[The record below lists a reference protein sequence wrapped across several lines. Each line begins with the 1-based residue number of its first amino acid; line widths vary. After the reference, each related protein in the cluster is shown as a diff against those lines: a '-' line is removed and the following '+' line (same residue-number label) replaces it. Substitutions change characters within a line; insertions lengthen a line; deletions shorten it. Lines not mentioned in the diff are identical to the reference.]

1 VLDKSSALLA
11 LEDLGFL
18 SDSYERFSRAFSKPY
33 GAILVSGPTGSG
45 KSTTLYSTLNILN
58 EESKNIIT
66 VEDPVEY
73 RLAGVNQIQVNPKA
87 GLTFASALRSIL
99 RADPDIVLIGE
110 IRDKET
116 ATIAIEAALT
126 GHLVLSSLHTND
138 APSAISRLVEMDVE
152 TFLVASAIDAVVAQR
167 LARILCEKCKVPYRP
182 DEAELAEAGYLPEE
196 WGEIE
201 ELFRSSVHGEG
212 KSECKACSGTGY
224 RGRLGLYEVMLRS
237 EEIERLTVERAS
249 ADAIRAVAVDQGMK
263 TLRDD
268 GLAKVRAGLTSI
280 EEVARVVK

>member
-1 VLDKSSALLA
+1 MLA

-18 SDSYERFSRAFSKPY
+18 ETSYARFASAFSKPY
-33 GAILVSGPTGSG
+33 GAILVTGPTGSG
-45 KSTTLYSTLNILN
+45 KSTTMYSTLNILN

-73 RLAGVNQIQVNPKA
+73 RMAGVNQIQVNPKA

-138 APSAISRLVEMDVE
+138 APSAITRLIEMQVE
-152 TFLVASAIDAVVAQR
+152 TFLVGSAMDCVVAQR
-167 LARILCEKCKVPYRP
+167 LARKLCEKCKQAYAPEPEELVEAGF
-182 DEAELAEAGYLPEE
+182 DEAELDSLGMFYRPV
-196 WGEIE
+196 GC
-201 ELFRSSVHGEG
+201 S
-212 KSECKACSGTGY
+212 ACS
-224 RGRLGLYEVMLRS
+224 
-237 EEIERLTVERAS
+237 
-249 ADAIRAVAVDQGMK
+249 
-263 TLRDD
+263 
-268 GLAKVRAGLTSI
+268 
-280 EEVARVVK
+280 